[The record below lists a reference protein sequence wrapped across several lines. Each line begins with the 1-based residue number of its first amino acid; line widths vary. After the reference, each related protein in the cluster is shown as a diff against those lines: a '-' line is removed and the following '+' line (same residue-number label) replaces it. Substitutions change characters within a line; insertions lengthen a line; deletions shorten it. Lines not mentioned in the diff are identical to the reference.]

1 MGKTLEQE
9 VLILKDIT
17 NEVCSRGGDIF
28 YVGGYVRDA
37 EIGKENKD
45 IDVEVF
51 GLSSEELKEVLSL
64 YGIVDEVG
72 ASFGVYMIHGLSIDF
87 SLPRREVQG
96 KILKEETLLILSKEP
111 EPAMRKELE
120 RIYEGFS
127 ISVQAGDSFGHKDF
141 LVIPD
146 GFMSLQEAS
155 MRRDFTMNALM
166 KNVTSGEV
174 HDFWNGRE
182 DIQNNMVRHISDKT
196 FIEDPLRV
204 LRACQFASRFEF
216 SIASETVALCRNIDL
231 TTLPKERLYAEIEKA
246 LMKSEKP
253 SIAMELWRELG
264 VTEKLFPELHELIAC
279 EQNPS
284 HHAEGSVWNHTKM
297 VIDVASQLKEESSH
311 PVHFMF
317 GSLCHDM
324 GKPVT
329 TKVVD
334 GRITS
339 YGHDFLGVKVAESFM
354 NRITSDK
361 KLIDYVK
368 GLTKHHMRLNAL
380 YPNGS
385 DKAIRKLSMD
395 TNIQDL
401 RLFSEADYRGRGV
414 VERDF
419 TPISD
424 WFESRLKEAGADKK
438 ISPLVTGK
446 DLIEQGM
453 KPGKDFTV
461 ILNKAM
467 DYQLEGMEKD
477 AIINELLSQAR

>member
-1 MGKTLEQE
+1 MEKTLEQE
-9 VLILKDIT
+9 LMILKDIAV
-17 NEVCSRGGDIF
+17 EVHLRGGDMF

-37 EIGKENKD
+37 VIGKENKD

-51 GLSSEELKEVLSL
+51 ALTSDELKEVLSQF
-64 YGIVDEVG
+64 GIVDEIG

-96 KILKEETLLILSKEP
+96 KVLKDENRLLLSKEP
-111 EPAMRKELE
+111 DSRIKHELE
-120 RIYEGFS
+120 RIYQGMS
-127 ISVQAGDSFGHKDF
+127 IVLEEDESYGHKDF
-141 LVIPD
+141 VVIPD
-146 GFMSLQEAS
+146 GFMSLEEAS

-166 KNVTSGEV
+166 KHVMTGEMY
-174 HDFWNGRE
+174 DFWNGQE
-182 DIQNNMVRHISDKT
+182 DIQNKTVRHINDKT
-196 FIEDPLRV
+196 FVEDPLRV

-216 SIASETVALCRNIDL
+216 SIASETMMLCRSIEL
-231 TTLPKERLYAEIEKA
+231 STLPKERLYAEVEKA

-264 VTEKLFPELHELIAC
+264 VTEKLFPELHELIDC
-279 EQNPS
+279 EQNPA

-297 VIDVASQLKEESSH
+297 VIDVASQLKEDATNA
-311 PVHFMF
+311 VHFMF

-324 GKPVT
+324 GKPGT
-329 TKVVD
+329 TKIVE
-334 GRITS
+334 GRIIS
-339 YGHDFLGVKVAESFM
+339 HGHDFLGVKVAEAFM
-354 NRITSDK
+354 KRLTTDK

-419 TPISD
+419 SPIAE
-424 WFESRLKEAGADKK
+424 WIESRLKEAGADKR
-438 ISPLVTGK
+438 ILPLVTGK

-453 KPGKDFTV
+453 KPGKDFGS
-461 ILNKAM
+461 ILKQAM
-467 DYQLEGMEKD
+467 DYQLDGMEKEV
-477 AIINELLSQAR
+477 IIQTILSTTR